1 MDEVHN
7 LVISEAAKQRHK
19 KQFFIKR
26 YKWHNLIS
34 INYDWN

>member
-7 LVISEAAKQRHK
+7 LVISEAANQRHK
-19 KQFFIKR
+19 KQVFINR